1 MAPTLIVDTFSLFF
15 RSFFALPP
23 LTTTRGEPTS
33 ALYGFSSVLIKVWRE
48 HRPASGCFAR
58 DLPAPTFRH
67 ETWSG
72 YKANR
77 GAPPSPLRAQLGRL
91 DELLDAFGF
100 PVMAVPGFEADDVM
114 ATLARTLPEP
124 LLVTGD
130 HDCLQVAGGA
140 TRVLIVGRGK
150 VKDRLYDA
158 DEVVRAFG
166 VPPDRVPDWIAL
178 VGDPSDNLPGIP
190 GVGEKTAAAWLQ
202 AYGDVDG
209 ILAHTGEL
217 VPARLG
223 AAVAAHAAELRM
235 WCDLARLRDDVP
247 LPPGPYARALTASA
261 RERLR
266 VLFEEWELRSLVPRL
281 ADL

>member
-23 LTTTRGEPTS
+23 LSTTTGQPTS

-48 HRPASGCFAR
+48 HRPIAASFAR
-58 DLPAPTFRH
+58 DLPQPTFRH
-67 ETWSG
+67 EAWSG

-77 GAPPSPLRAQLGRL
+77 GAPPAGLRAQLARL

-100 PVMAVPGFEADDVM
+100 PVIAVPGYEADDVM

-158 DEVVRAFG
+158 DEVRRAFG
-166 VPPDRVPDWIAL
+166 VGPERVPDWIAL
-178 VGDPSDNLPGIP
+178 VGDPSDNLPGVP
-190 GVGEKTAAAWLQ
+190 GVGEKTATRLLQ

-209 ILAHTGEL
+209 VLAHVGEIA
-217 VPARLG
+217 PERLRD
-223 AAVAAHAAELRM
+223 VLAAHAAELRT
-235 WCDLARLRDDVP
+235 WRDLAKLRDDAP
-247 LPPGPYARALTASA
+247 LPPGPYAGKLTDDAKGK
-261 RERLR
+261 LK
-266 VLFEEWELRSLVPRL
+266 VLFEEWELRSLLPRL
-281 ADL
+281 AEM

>member
-1 MAPTLIVDTFSLFF
+1 MAPTLIVDTLSLFF

-23 LTTTRGEPTS
+23 LSTTRGQPTS
-33 ALYGFSSVLIKVWRE
+33 ALYGFSSVLLKVWRE
-48 HRPASGCFAR
+48 HRPASGSFAR
-58 DLPAPTFRH
+58 DLPIPTFRH
-67 ETWSG
+67 ATWSG

-77 GAPPSPLRAQLGRL
+77 GAPPDALRAQLGRL

-100 PVMAVPGFEADDVM
+100 PVVAVPGYEADDVM

-158 DEVVRAFG
+158 DEVTRALG

-178 VGDPSDNLPGIP
+178 VGDPSDNLPGVP
-190 GVGEKTAAAWLQ
+190 GVGEKTATRLLHM
-202 AYGDVDG
+202 YGDVDA
-209 ILAHTGEL
+209 ILEHLAEVT
-217 VPARLG
+217 PARVRDALG
-223 AAVAAHAAELRM
+223 AHAVELRT
-235 WCDLARLRDDVP
+235 WRDLARLRDDVP
-247 LPPGPYARALTASA
+247 LPPGPHARPLTDEARA
-261 RERLR
+261 RLR
-266 VLFEEWELRSLVPRL
+266 RVFEAWELRSLVARVGEM
-281 ADL
+281 